1 MKINE
6 LYIRILSQSINSFC
20 SLLFTLLIANRVDL
34 KTFSILS
41 YCLASP
47 YSISNVLVSRYIIS
61 KYRDNYDSNLT
72 TYLQIIRQRCVIYL
86 IPFFIFQFC
95 VLTYFELQKIE
106 ALMWCVFSISIA
118 LFNLNLY
125 ALSFSQNAKV
135 SLAINS
141 FNLFSIS
148 IFIILQQ
155 NVIHI
160 TYEFVEIIIWLVLL
174 VLSNS
179 FLYLKSDF
187 SNKLAAPRSTASS
200 FLTVE
205 SLVNQ
210 SFYFIFILG
219 LMSISQ
225 ESYGLTRI
233 SHLFITSLP
242 LLFITTYSQNIIK
255 KYSSISIKILL
266 ITLDTGKVLCII
278 IFNIFLLIVCKNII
292 DYYFKYSLQDIY
304 KYAFGSIFFIISL
317 LYQQIS
323 FYFVERD
330 ANMKNFVVKRIFIYS
345 VSYIVPLSIVY
356 NYGFSYYNFG
366 SFVGLLINMF
376 LMLYF
381 WKKMTNKQNF
391 S

>member
-6 LYIRILSQSINSFC
+6 LYIRLLSQSISSFC
-20 SLLFTLLIANRVDL
+20 TLLFSLLIANRVDL

-41 YCLASP
+41 YCLASS
-47 YSISNVLVSRYIIS
+47 YSISNVLLSRYIIPE
-61 KYRDNYDSNLT
+61 YRNNYDISIT

-95 VLTYFELQKIE
+95 VLTYFDLKNIE
-106 ALMWCVFSISIA
+106 ALMWCAFSISA
-118 LFNLNLY
+118 LLFNLNFY
-125 ALSFSQNAKV
+125 ALVFSQNAKV
-135 SLAINS
+135 SLVINS
-141 FNLFSIS
+141 FILFSIF
-148 IFIILQQ
+148 IFEILQQ

-160 TYEFVEIIIWLVLL
+160 TYEFVEIIFWLLL
-174 VLSNS
+174 LTLSNS

-187 SNKLAAPRSTASS
+187 TNKFLVPRSNKSS
-200 FLTVE
+200 FYTVE
-205 SLVNQ
+205 SLANQ

-225 ESYGLTRI
+225 ESYGLVRI
-233 SHLFITSLP
+233 SHIFITSLP
-242 LLFITTYSQNIIK
+242 LLFITAYSQNIIK
-255 KYSSISIKILL
+255 RYSSISISKVSIA
-266 ITLDTGKVLCII
+266 LDTGKVLCII
-278 IFNIFLLIVCKNII
+278 ILNILLLIVFKDLI

-330 ANMKNFVVKRIFIYS
+330 ANMKNFAVKRILIYS
-345 VSYIVPLSIVY
+345 VSYILPLSIVY
-356 NYGFSYYNFG
+356 IYGFSYYNFG
-366 SFVGLLINMF
+366 SFVGLFINMF

-381 WKKMTNKQNF
+381 WKKMANKQKLN
-391 S
+391 